1 MRKTAAYLNS
11 QGVRVGLAVSDPGT
25 HFAPKRSCATHS
37 PTCAAVRVCGG
48 RVRLKKK
55 GNVRNLRWEAG
66 ASLTDEVTPAF
77 DKVAAIASVTTN
89 IARMFRLEAG
99 VGSITANGPANLVAF
114 TGEPLSFA
122 GRIALVA
129 AGSLVE
135 CSPDQ
140 F

>member
-1 MRKTAAYLNS
+1 MR
-11 QGVRVGLAVSDPGT
+11 
-25 HFAPKRSCATHS
+25 CA
-37 PTCAAVRVCGG
+37 CAFWG
-48 RVRLKKK
+48 KK